1 MSTKKPTG
9 RKSGA
14 AVAKKAVAVPK
25 VATPGPKTPLA
36 VADDD
41 PVPVPPER
49 PAPEECCNS
58 GCIPCVYD
66 LYDDAMDRYREALK
80 DWHARHAPGSS

>member
-9 RKSGA
+9 GKSGPVARQA
-14 AVAKKAVAVPK
+14 AAGRGVV
-25 VATPGPKTPLA
+25 TPA
-36 VADDD
+36 IADND
-41 PVPVPPER
+41 PPPVPPER

-66 LYDDAMDRYREALK
+66 LYDEAMDRYREALK
-80 DWHARHAPGSS
+80 AWRARHEPASH